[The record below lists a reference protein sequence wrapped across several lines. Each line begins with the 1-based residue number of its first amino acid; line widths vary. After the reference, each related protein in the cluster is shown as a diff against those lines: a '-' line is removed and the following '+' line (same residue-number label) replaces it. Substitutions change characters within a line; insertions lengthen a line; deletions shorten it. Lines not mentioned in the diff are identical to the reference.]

1 MIKILSGINCMIDIL
16 SNSYRSNTSTHTT
29 RDKRGCDSQ
38 GVTDYADTIHD
49 GCTHISLFN
58 ILDKTLDPHDER
70 SGIPNGLKD
79 LPVSVNLQDGI
90 PATERIWR
98 KSLLFSR
105 QRVDSVPSCDVRV
118 VESSAIVQ
126 VSERTGSLEFL
137 AVIAVT
143 VGDGRGLNSKAA
155 VVPRAERIIVV
166 LLNDGAVPDNG
177 TDTAEM
183 VGNMIIDHESGAIFE
198 DSATPESNALEDIAA
213 VVDERAEVPVAIS
226 ALRDTGLGAVGEI
239 GIVCFG
245 STADC
250 SRDAGRQSKQ
260 VVGKRDPATSIGGQ
274 ISVCIIRIGSRA
286 DGRQSVAGVG
296 V

>member
-1 MIKILSGINCMIDIL
+1 MMIRISFQYIFSRRTCSSGSAYIYFSCFLVNFHISLICFLCIICFIQYVYDIGSLVSCFSQVSSTIKSLGSINCMIDIL
-16 SNSYRSNTSTHTT
+16 SNSYRSNTSTHTA

-118 VESSAIVQ
+118 V
-126 VSERTGSLEFL
+126 G
-137 AVIAVT
+137 
-143 VGDGRGLNSKAA
+143 VGHRGGD
-155 VVPRAERIIVV
+155 R
-166 LLNDGAVPDNG
+166 
-177 TDTAEM
+177 
-183 VGNMIIDHESGAIFE
+183 
-198 DSATPESNALEDIAA
+198 
-213 VVDERAEVPVAIS
+213 
-226 ALRDTGLGAVGEI
+226 
-239 GIVCFG
+239 GI
-245 STADC
+245 
-250 SRDAGRQSKQ
+250 
-260 VVGKRDPATSIGGQ
+260 SIGP
-274 ISVCIIRIGSRA
+274 
-286 DGRQSVAGVG
+286 DGEV
-296 V
+296 